1 MADRHEALRRR
12 RRNEV
17 AGDLLERFI
26 AGLERVLTACV
37 AGTQPR
43 LADGVG
49 NIEKMELM
57 GNAGRRE
64 QFAAP
69 CTGAGST
76 AARQSPAAVQRAQD
90 FAGFYARRDSRME

>member
-1 MADRHEALRRR
+1 MADHHEALRRR
-12 RRNEV
+12 RRHEV
-17 AGDLLERFI
+17 AGDLLERLV
-26 AGLERVLTACV
+26 AGLEWVFTACV
-37 AGTQPR
+37 ACAQPR

-49 NIEKMELM
+49 NVEKMELM

-69 CTGAGST
+69 CTSAGST
-76 AARQSPAAVQRAQD
+76 AARQSPAAVQRAQN